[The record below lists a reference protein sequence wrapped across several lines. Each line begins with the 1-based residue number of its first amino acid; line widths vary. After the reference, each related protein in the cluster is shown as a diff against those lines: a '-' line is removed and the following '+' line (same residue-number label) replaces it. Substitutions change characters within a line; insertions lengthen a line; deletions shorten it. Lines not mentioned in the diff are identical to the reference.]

1 MLFDN
6 KTYFK
11 YDLFHNAL
19 VDFQSIT
26 HFMKIHTIAQLHI
39 VKNVTESDS

>member
-1 MLFDN
+1 MPFDN

-11 YDLFHNAL
+11 YDLFHTL
-19 VDFQSIT
+19 KQVDSIT